1 MVTLV
6 RKAYSRL
13 QDFGH
18 LPTPVPV
25 MPAATLSAFTYEVC
39 IQLKACADNNTIN
52 TFQQALPYENFAGQQ
67 RKELLREW
75 LFLAQQPLC
84 IPTSTHALALTSSN
98 QTQPVTT
105 RPFCSPR
112 MQLL

>member
-1 MVTLV
+1 MHGNISQKSPFQTSGLLPLADSCSSDVSSNTLCV
-6 RKAYSRL
+6 HLQGLYST
-13 QDFGH
+13 Q
-18 LPTPVPV
+18 
-25 MPAATLSAFTYEVC
+25 
-39 IQLKACADNNTIN
+39 ACTDNNTIN
-52 TFQQALPYENFAGQQ
+52 TFQQALLFENFAGQQ

-105 RPFCSPR
+105 
-112 MQLL
+112 